1 MEFFIAMCSQFPV
14 NFPSVKNRKIQTEF
28 SGGDITSDGGVT
40 LLRSADEKLNLLRD
54 VNKELPDA
62 RDPKLIKHSQLSL
75 LRQRIFGI
83 CLGYDYLNDH
93 KTLRNDPASQSA
105 VNRVDPLAS

>member
-28 SGGDITSDGGVT
+28 SGGDITSDGGVM

-75 LRQRIFGI
+75 LRQRIFDVVNLFI
-83 CLGYDYLNDH
+83 
-93 KTLRNDPASQSA
+93 TTQLRNIF
-105 VNRVDPLAS
+105 